1 MTLIG
6 ECRGWE
12 LETEPP
18 ANFRGHRGLFPAIP
32 SHHPPSGR
40 VPGCNRRRRRLY
52 RGFNEVHR
60 AVLALLDLAED
71 RRCAVDSP
79 PVPVVGSH
87 PAPSCGREWASNGA
101 SFGRVASKEQAIYGY
116 KPHLLITL
124 GGVILDFELA
134 PAHVTELEAGY
145 ELLPGHTDL
154 GAYGDKGYISR
165 AVKQELRERNRIG
178 PRTVSERNQ
187 EERTPQG
194 VRRLIN
200 GARQVIETVNG
211 QLGEQFGIERNRART
226 SPGLCA
232 RLHGKLAAHTLCV
245 YLNRLIGNVDFLQIK
260 QPAFNN

>member
-40 VPGCNRRRRRLY
+40 VPGCNRRRRLY

-101 SFGRVASKEQAIYGY
+101 SFGRVASKERTIYGY
-116 KPHLLITL
+116 KPHTPVAL
-124 GGVILDFELA
+124 GGLILDFVLA
-134 PAHVTELEAGY
+134 PAHVTELEAGH
-145 ELLPGHTDL
+145 EPLPGHTDL

-165 AVKQELRERNRIG
+165 AAREALEAENGIG
-178 PRTVSERNQ
+178 CTACRGATSVS
-187 EERTPQG
+187 
-194 VRRLIN
+194 RRHR
-200 GARQVIETVNG
+200 GCAASSTE
-211 QLGEQFGIERNRART
+211 
-226 SPGLCA
+226 PG
-232 RLHGKLAAHTLCV
+232 RSS
-245 YLNRLIGNVDFLQIK
+245 RR
-260 QPAFNN
+260 